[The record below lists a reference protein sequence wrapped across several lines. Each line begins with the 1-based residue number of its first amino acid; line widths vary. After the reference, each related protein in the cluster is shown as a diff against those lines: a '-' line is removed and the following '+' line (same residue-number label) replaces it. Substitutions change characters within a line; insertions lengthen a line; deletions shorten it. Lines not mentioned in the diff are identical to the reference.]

1 MINALKLGKERL
13 PVPEPEF
20 RTHPGEF
27 LKCEFLDEL
36 HMSPEAFAEHIGV
49 APQVVLD
56 LIHER
61 APVTAEL
68 ALRLERALRMPSQFW
83 LDAQHLYDDAVEMKR
98 LRATGGIKA
107 IEAVTALIS

>member
-1 MINALKLGKERL
+1 MIKPSMDRL

-36 HMSPEAFAEHIGV
+36 KMSPETFAEHIGV
-49 APQVVLD
+49 LPQVVRD
-56 LIHER
+56 LINGR
-61 APVTAEL
+61 TAITTEL

-83 LDAQHLYDDAVEMKR
+83 LDAQHAYDDTAEIKR
-98 LRATGGIKA
+98 LRATGDIKA
-107 IEAVTALIS
+107 IEAVTELITHE